1 MTKEEFFKIVP
12 ARQFFTKYCT
22 GITNYYHK
30 LRGFDGNKKPIDF
43 TDYEKDQIKNSIEKL
58 SKDILNTKF

>member
-12 ARQFFTKYCT
+12 ARQFFTKYCP

-43 TDYEKDQIKNSIEKL
+43 TDAEKKQMQSCAAKM
-58 SKDILNTKF
+58 SKDLAKVKF